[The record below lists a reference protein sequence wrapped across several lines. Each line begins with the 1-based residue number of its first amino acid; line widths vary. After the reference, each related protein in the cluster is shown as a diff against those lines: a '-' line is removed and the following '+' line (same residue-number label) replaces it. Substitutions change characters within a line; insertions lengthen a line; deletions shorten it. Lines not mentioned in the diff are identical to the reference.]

1 MEYRWQ
7 IVIGRNLDDQTSID
21 VVCTEEEMK
30 RFCAAMLRAKTRPV
44 FCVASRSGHPDIV
57 LSDCM

>member
-1 MEYRWQ
+1 MKYYWK

-30 RFCAAMLRAKTRPV
+30 NFCAAMLRAKTHPV
-44 FCVASRSGHPDIV
+44 FCVASRSGHPDII
-57 LSDCM
+57 LADCM